1 MTHQLMTHQ
10 LMTLGLMTLGLMTG
24 GSPRFSPST
33 SIQAL
38 PTR

>member
-10 LMTLGLMTLGLMTG
+10 LMTRQLMTLELMTG
-24 GSPRFSPST
+24 GSPRFFSST
-33 SIQAL
+33 PIQAL

>member
-1 MTHQLMTHQ
+1 MTHQ
-10 LMTLGLMTLGLMTG
+10 LMTLELMTG
-24 GSPRFSPST
+24 GSPRFSTST

>member
-1 MTHQLMTHQ
+1 MTHQ
-10 LMTLGLMTLGLMTG
+10 LMTLELMTG

>member
-1 MTHQLMTHQ
+1 MTHQLMTHQLMTHQ
-10 LMTLGLMTLGLMTG
+10 LMTLELMTG
-24 GSPRFSPST
+24 GSPRFFSST